1 MDKKG
6 KHLIRIKKGKHL
18 IMIKK
23 IKNLVR
29 IKKVKFH
36 KGKKADMIF
45 VKTFTLADFGPVLF
59 YPKAHNL
66 IESLNVASSS
76 LVIEVLHA

>member
-23 IKNLVR
+23 IKILVR

-45 VKTFTLADFGPVLF
+45 VKTFTLADFGPVIF
-59 YPKAHNL
+59 DPNVRN
-66 IESLNVASSS
+66 SLKS
-76 LVIEVLHA
+76 